1 MGHSE
6 WVLGT
11 TNEDR
16 WRVRPVTMNW
26 FDRVKMCV
34 GWNSA
39 DRERMAQLR
48 RCMDSDFTGVI
59 EDISEQLAKFKGTQP
74 LMFNKRFAR
83 RLHSVLCEW
92 LSGLLGGTFDQEYVE
107 GRSTFGRKLVA
118 TDLAFEDII
127 LLEELTRRR
136 LWVLAEER
144 LGERSDGIAST
155 MHTLD
160 KAFNLDMTLIYSAY
174 LQVRD
179 AEMER
184 ALLDRFLTVTGF
196 SRTLYENL
204 VGARGW
210 NGEEQE

>member
-1 MGHSE
+1 M
-6 WVLGT
+6 
-11 TNEDR
+11 
-16 WRVRPVTMNW
+16 TMNW

-48 RCMDSDFTGVI
+48 RCMDSDFAGVI
-59 EDISEQLAKFKGTQP
+59 EDISEQLAKFKGTQS

-83 RLHSVLCEW
+83 RLHGVLREW
-92 LSGLLGGTFDQEYVE
+92 LSGLLDGTFDQEYVKE
-107 GRSTFGRKLVA
+107 RSTFGRKLLT
-118 TDLAFEDII
+118 TDLAFEDVI

-136 LWVLAEER
+136 LWALAEER
-144 LGERSDGIAST
+144 LDGRSDGLWPT

-204 VGARGW
+204 AGARGW
-210 NGEEQE
+210 SGGGQE